1 MQLILYNDMSFEKIH
16 KNSVELLIPY
26 DDTYNV
32 LKILCTIVP
41 DRSIIVDESAVGEE
55 FNDGIDQHIFDFI
68 NQQTDYDRVFFNN
81 SNGRIEKFLENCK
94 RYNTKLPI
102 YVATSVN
109 SYYRKHNNSQIIFWG
124 QEEVIANTQI
134 PLPISTPAHKF
145 SCLNA
150 NKWSHRILTYIHLYD
165 KPYFNDMIFGWGRR
179 TGWTKDFLEQ
189 EDFINDI
196 VISDDEWAKLA
207 TLPQRILAHPDDD
220 TDHNDRTTDHIAYTN
235 ACLNIITET
244 TSRNDTPQLTEKSFK
259 PILAGQFFIMI
270 GSRGLIQYM
279 RDLGFDTFDD
289 IINHSYDNI
298 EDERERISTAIK
310 ELDRLNEVDLF
321 ELHAQC
327 KERFIKNQQWLK
339 SSEFVEQFLPL
350 TFKSY

>member
-1 MQLILYNDMSFEKIH
+1 MQLIIDHTGTTRQVDKYSIVLEVHTCQSL
-16 KNSVELLIPY
+16 ELLCSISP
-26 DDTYNV
+26 DNS
-32 LKILCTIVP
+32 IV
-41 DRSIIVDESAVGEE
+41 VEEGAVGE
-55 FNDGIDQHIFDFI
+55 NYDDAKDQHIIDII
-68 NQQTDYDRVFFNN
+68 NQYTDYDRIFFNN
-81 SNGRIEKFLENCK
+81 SNGRAEKLLENCK
-94 RYNTKLPI
+94 RYNIKLPF
-102 YVATSVN
+102 YVISACAN
-109 SYYRKHNNSQIIFWG
+109 YYKNYNDPQIIFFA
-124 QEEVIANTQI
+124 EEEILATHNSIIEQI
-134 PLPISTPAHKF
+134 NPTHKF

-150 NKWSHRILTYIHLYD
+150 NKWSHRILTYIHLYN
-165 KPYFNDMIFGWGRR
+165 KPYFSDIIFGWGRR
-179 TGWTKDFLEQ
+179 TGWTKDYLEQ

-220 TDHNDRTTDHIAYTN
+220 TDHNDRTADHIAYTN

-279 RDLGFDTFDD
+279 RDIGFDTFDD
-289 IINHSYDNI
+289 IINHSYDSI
-298 EDERERISTAIK
+298 EDDRERIAAAIK
-310 ELDRLNEVDLF
+310 ELDWLDQVDLF

-327 KERFIKNQQWLK
+327 KERFVKNQQWLK
-339 SSEFVEQFLPL
+339 SPEFVDQFLPL

>member
-1 MQLILYNDMSFEKIH
+1 MQLIIDHQRNTKQVDKYSIVLEAQTCQSL
-16 KNSVELLIPY
+16 ELLCSISP
-26 DDTYNV
+26 DNS
-32 LKILCTIVP
+32 IV
-41 DRSIIVDESAVGEE
+41 VEEGAVGE
-55 FNDGIDQHIFDFI
+55 NYDDGKDQHVIDII
-68 NQQTDYDRVFFNN
+68 NQYTQFDRVIFNN
-81 SNGRIEKFLENCK
+81 SNGRADKLLENCK
-94 RYNTKLPI
+94 HYNIKLPF
-102 YVATSVN
+102 YVISSCANYYKNYNNPQIVFFAEEEMIAT
-109 SYYRKHNNSQIIFWG
+109 HNPIIEQI
-124 QEEVIANTQI
+124 NPT
-134 PLPISTPAHKF
+134 HKF

-196 VISDDEWAKLA
+196 VVSDDEWAKLA

-220 TDHNDRTTDHIAYTN
+220 TDHNDRTTDHIAYTH

-270 GSRGLIQYM
+270 SSRGLIQYM
-279 RDLGFDTFDD
+279 RDIGFDTFDD
-289 IINHSYDNI
+289 IINHSYDSI
-298 EDERERISTAIK
+298 EDDRERISAAIK

-327 KERFIKNQQWLK
+327 KERFVKNQQWLK
-339 SSEFVEQFLPL
+339 SPEFVEQFLPL

>member
-1 MQLILYNDMSFEKIH
+1 MQLIIDHTGTIQLVDKKSIVLDRINWSSMHLLCIH
-16 KNSVELLIPY
+16 IP
-26 DDTYNV
+26 DN
-32 LKILCTIVP
+32 
-41 DRSIIVDESAVGEE
+41 SIIVEEGAVGE
-55 FNDGIDQHIFDFI
+55 NYDDGKDQHIIDII
-68 NQQTDYDRVFFNN
+68 NQYTNYDRVIFNN
-81 SNGRIEKFLENCK
+81 SNGRADKLLENCK
-94 RYNTKLPI
+94 RYHIKLPFYVISACANYYENYNNPQIVFFAEEEMLAI
-102 YVATSVN
+102 YN
-109 SYYRKHNNSQIIFWG
+109 P
-124 QEEVIANTQI
+124 VIAQI
-134 PLPISTPAHKF
+134 DPTHKF
-145 SCLNA
+145 SCLNS
-150 NKWSHRILTYIHLYD
+150 NKWNHRILTYIQLYD
-165 KPYFNDMIFGWGRR
+165 KPYFSDMIFGWGRR

-220 TDHNDRTTDHIAYTN
+220 TDHNDRTTDHIAYTS

-279 RDLGFDTFDD
+279 RDIGFDVFDD
-289 IINHSYDNI
+289 VINHSYDSI
-298 EDERERISTAIK
+298 EDDRERIAAAIK
-310 ELDRLNEVDLF
+310 ELDWLDQVDLF

-327 KERFIKNQQWLK
+327 KERFVKNQQWLK
-339 SSEFVEQFLPL
+339 SPEFVEQFLPL